1 MSTSRPFSYTLGS
14 IPTGTHKVGDIL
26 IGLPLTGFDASGLE
40 GWNGPDEELGYIIPI
55 PVSGDTQPTNVE
67 YRTYL
72 SSSHKGSNMTLTG
85 LNQTAN
91 QANGSQQSVLGI
103 DPIMPGDKV
112 MFSVQ
117 VEVTIGHPTQTDHVI
132 GIGKQTMNYEGSPL
146 GGYPGGDTDGIGYC
160 NNVYIY
166 SNGGA
171 VVSAGAY
178 ATWTDGDIIDIII
191 NTQTNGM
198 SVRVNG
204 GYWDNDPTHDP
215 VNNPNMMGAEIF
227 DGPFYPVLSPEEGGS
242 MTIKNSST
250 YSVPAGYKFLGDI
263 TASVGFVRSSAL
275 TDQSFIDLVTI
286 LSFTPVIFFPIHNF
300 VEPLQF
306 FNKHST
312 NWLFR

>member
-1 MSTSRPFSYTLGS
+1 MAVGSRPFAYNPGAP
-14 IPTGTHKVGDIL
+14 IAGTTQVGDL
-26 IGLPLTGFDASGLE
+26 AVGTPTNGFASTGLE
-40 GWNGPDEELGYIIPI
+40 WWNGPGEGSGWIIAI
-55 PVSGDTQPTNVE
+55 PVPGDTQPTNVE

-103 DPIMPGDKV
+103 DPIIPGDKV

-117 VEVTIGHPTQTDHVI
+117 VELTIGHPTQTDHVI

-160 NNVYIY
+160 NNGYIY

-191 NTQTNGM
+191 NTQTYGM

-215 VNNPNMMGAEIF
+215 VNNPNSMGAEIF
-227 DGPFYPVLSPEEGGS
+227 GGPFYPVLCPEEGGS
-242 MTIKNSST
+242 MTIKNSAT
-250 YSVPAGYKFLGDI
+250 YPVPAGYKFLGDI
-263 TASVGFVRSSAL
+263 TASVGFLRSSAL
-275 TDQSFIDLVTI
+275 TDQSFIDLVNSNFSQ
-286 LSFTPVIFFPIHNF
+286 SFTTTGQCYSW
-300 VEPLQF
+300 L
-306 FNKHST
+306 ST
-312 NWLFR
+312 NGYWTSYQV